1 MTKRR
6 RLLFNSFLFILLT
19 GNNVVFA
26 QAADA
31 TQENAVSS
39 SPAMATGF
47 YADGKIWVV
56 IGVIA
61 IILTGLILY
70 LVRLEGKM
78 RKMEKQIHTHQ

>member
-1 MTKRR
+1 MKKRR

-19 GNNVVFA
+19 AGNALFA
-26 QAADA
+26 QAVDA
-31 TQENAVSS
+31 TQENATAS

-78 RKMEKQIHTHQ
+78 RKMEKQIHTRQ